1 MKLCMQITSSRITPI
16 RFRPVRFRPNDS
28 GRTIQAGHDS
38 GRTRFRPKILV
49 TIQAGLDS
57 GRSRF
62 RPSMH
67 DSGQRDTIQARH
79 DSGRARFRPSTIQ
92 VEHNSGPYY
101 EY

>member
-38 GRTRFRPKILV
+38 GRTRFRPD
-49 TIQAGLDS
+49 TIQAENFVNDS